1 MRTLL
6 FNEHLKAG
14 GRIVDF
20 AGWELPVVYTS
31 IVDEHISV
39 RKHVGL
45 FDVSH
50 LGRLLLKGELQ
61 TQLDAI
67 QYLSTNDFS
76 DLAVG
81 SIRYGLICNNEGGVE
96 DDILIYRKEDSY
108 LIIVNASNKDKII
121 QIIENIPFPI
131 KIEDQTNQTAMIAIQ
146 GPDADRLIQD
156 VLSLDVTSIKK
167 YTFIEYDGLI
177 ISRTGYTG
185 ENGFEI
191 IVPENR
197 AIEFWSSLVASD
209 IHPQLCGL
217 GARDTLRLEAGNPL
231 YGHEMNSNTNPF
243 TAGFGFAIKLDKTD
257 FIGKDALSK
266 MKSEKL
272 KEKLVGLTLTGTG
285 IPRDGYEVYSENQ
298 LIGKVTSGSYIPGLN
313 KSVALAYINSKY
325 SAIGTQVNIQ
335 IRNRACPAVV
345 GLKKWR

>member
-1 MRTLL
+1 MKTLL
-6 FNEHLKAG
+6 FSEHLKAG

-50 LGRLLLKGELQ
+50 LGRLLLKGDLQ

-96 DDILIYRKEDSY
+96 DDILIYRKQDSY
-108 LIIVNASNKDKII
+108 LIIVNASNKDKIV
-121 QIIENIPFPI
+121 QIIENIPFPV

-146 GPDADRLIQD
+146 GPDADQLIQD
-156 VLSLDVTSIKK
+156 VLSLDVTSMKK
-167 YTFIEYDGLI
+167 YTFIEYEGLI

-197 AIEFWSSLVASD
+197 AIEFWSSLVSSH

-231 YGHEMNSNTNPF
+231 YGHEMNSHTNPF
-243 TAGFGFAIKLDKTD
+243 SAGFGFAIKLDKTD
-257 FIGKDALSK
+257 FIGKEALSK

-272 KEKLVGLTLTGTG
+272 KERLVGLTLTGTG

-313 KSVALAYINSKY
+313 KSVALAYINSEY
-325 SAIGTQVNIQ
+325 STIGTQVNIQ

-345 GLKKWR
+345 GPKKWR

>member
-1 MRTLL
+1 MKTLL
-6 FNEHLKAG
+6 FSEHLKAG

-50 LGRLLLKGELQ
+50 LGRLLLKGDLQ

-67 QYLSTNDFS
+67 QYLATNDFS

-96 DDILIYRKEDSY
+96 DDILIYRKQDSY
-108 LIIVNASNKDKII
+108 LIIVNASNKDKIV

-146 GPDADRLIQD
+146 GPDADQLIQD
-156 VLSLDVTSIKK
+156 VLSLDVTSMKK
-167 YTFIEYDGLI
+167 YTFIEYEGLI

-197 AIEFWSSLVASD
+197 AIEFWSSLVSSN

-217 GARDTLRLEAGNPL
+217 GSRDTLRLEAGNPL
-231 YGHEMNSNTNPF
+231 YGHEMNSHTNPF
-243 TAGFGFAIKLDKTD
+243 SAGFGFAIKLDKTD

-313 KSVALAYINSKY
+313 KSVALAYINSEY
-325 SAIGTQVNIQ
+325 STIGTQVNIQ

-345 GLKKWR
+345 GPKKWR